1 MDESLLAPWMA
12 WALQQDGRAQLVD
25 LRGREDADQPRIPSA
40 RVIPLD
46 ELPGELATL
55 DRERPVV
62 FVSDTGRSAAE
73 AMEVLRSAG
82 MTAGAVDGGIRA
94 WLEAEL
100 PIETDEHRA
109 PRTAT

>member
-12 WALQQDGRAQLVD
+12 WALQQEGRAQLID
-25 LRGREDADQPRIPSA
+25 LRGRDDADLPRIPGA
-40 RVIPLD
+40 RMIPLD

-62 FVSDTGRSAAE
+62 FVSDTGRRAVE

-82 MTAGAVDGGIRA
+82 MTAAAVDGGIRA

-100 PIETDEHRA
+100 PVETDEHRA